1 MTEPASDENGGQPPL
16 SPQDKRARVGAT
28 AAAIAIAAV
37 VTSIVLGIGI
47 AALLAT
53 AGGGDATTE
62 ERAAPTAGDSSATAG
77 ATTPLTTPVPPVVSP
92 PASASPSAPPTT
104 TPPALGTAGQV
115 NKEAKQAPPKIEV
128 AAGECLSGFGEKEVT
143 EAPCGSP
150 ESRYKVSAVGPVG
163 TACPADGD
171 TSHTIADTTLCL
183 DIDWVV
189 GSCMDV
195 SGDHPQP
202 ADCGPGGV
210 QVISILPDTNSVNAC
225 PSADSG
231 FVYDQR
237 RFVVCFAEL

>member
-1 MTEPASDENGGQPPL
+1 MTDPAPDENGGQPLL

-37 VTSIVLGIGI
+37 VTSIALGIGI

-53 AGGGDATTE
+53 VGGGEPTE
-62 ERAAPTAGDSSATAG
+62 DLAAPASEPPTATSG
-77 ATTPLTTPVPPVVSP
+77 TTGPPTSPGPP

-104 TPPALGTAGQV
+104 TPPAVGTAGEV
-115 NKEAKQAPPKIEV
+115 NKQAKQAPPKVDV

-143 EAPCGSP
+143 EAACGST
-150 ESRYKVSAVGPVG
+150 ESRYKVSAVGPAG

-195 SGDHPQP
+195 SGDQPQR

-237 RFVVCFAEL
+237 HFVVCFAEL

>member
-1 MTEPASDENGGQPPL
+1 MTDPVPNEDGGQPPL

-53 AGGGDATTE
+53 AGGGTE
-62 ERAAPTAGDSSATAG
+62 EATEDLAAPTPAATTTIAGTTTTPAAPVVPSSAA
-77 ATTPLTTPVPPVVSP
+77 
-92 PASASPSAPPTT
+92 APPTT
-104 TPPALGTAGQV
+104 TPPALGTAGEV
-115 NKEAKQAPPKIEV
+115 NKEAKQAPPKVEV

-143 EAPCGSP
+143 EAPCGST

-189 GSCMDV
+189 GSCVDV
-195 SGDHPQP
+195 SGDQPQR
-202 ADCGPGGV
+202 ADCGPGGM

-237 RFVVCFAEL
+237 RFVVCFAGL

>member
-1 MTEPASDENGGQPPL
+1 MTDPAPNENDGQPPL
-16 SPQDKRARVGAT
+16 SKQDKRARVGAT

-53 AGGGDATTE
+53 ASGGGTEETTE
-62 ERAAPTAGDSSATAG
+62 DLAAPTPSATTGVAG
-77 ATTPLTTPVPPVVSP
+77 TTTTPAPPVVPVVP
-92 PASASPSAPPTT
+92 PSASAPPTT

-115 NKEAKQAPPKIEV
+115 NKEAKQAPPKVEV

-143 EAPCGSP
+143 EAPCGSA
-150 ESRYKVSAVGPVG
+150 ESRYKVSTVGPAG

-171 TSHTIADTTLCL
+171 TTHTIADTTLCL

-189 GSCMDV
+189 GSCVDV
-195 SGDHPQP
+195 SGDEPQR

-210 QVISILPDTNSVNAC
+210 QVISILPDTVNVNAC
-225 PSADSG
+225 PSADRG
-231 FVYDQR
+231 FVYDER
-237 RFVVCFAEL
+237 RFVVCIGDR